1 MKKKLC
7 EAVELFEEVI
17 MYGTERIIRSFEH
30 QLFEEYSSEQL
41 QMLQIIS
48 KSGCIS
54 PGKLASLQGV
64 HKSAIS
70 NRYKK
75 LETKGLVRTVD
86 SKEDLRGKSIT
97 LTQKGN
103 DVVTLFNE
111 VIYEH
116 VENIVLNDFHEEE
129 IDEFL
134 RIFRKLSSILKTEG
148 DAK

>member
-1 MKKKLC
+1 MNKKLC

-17 MYGTERIIRSFEH
+17 MYGTERVIRSFEH
-30 QLFEEYSSEQL
+30 QIFEEYSSEQL

-48 KSGCIS
+48 KSGHIS

-75 LETKGLVRTVD
+75 LETKGLVTIVD
-86 SKEDLRGKSIT
+86 SEEDLRGKSIT
-97 LTQKGN
+97 LTNKGH
-103 DVVTLFNE
+103 DVVSLFNE

-116 VENIVLNDFHEEE
+116 VEKIVLNDFHEKE

-148 DAK
+148 DLE

>member
-1 MKKKLC
+1 MNTKLC

-48 KSGCIS
+48 KSGRIS

-75 LETKGLVRTVD
+75 LEMKGLVITVD
-86 SKEDLRGKSIT
+86 SEEDLRGKSIT
-97 LTQKGN
+97 LTEKGN
-103 DVVTLFNE
+103 DVVDLFDK

-134 RIFRKLSSILKTEG
+134 RIFRKLSSILKAEG

>member
-1 MKKKLC
+1 MNKKLC

-48 KSGCIS
+48 KSGRIS

-75 LETKGLVRTVD
+75 LEMKGLVVTVD
-86 SKEDLRGKSIT
+86 SEEDLRGKSIT
-97 LTQKGN
+97 LTEKGN
-103 DVVTLFNE
+103 DVVDLFNK

-134 RIFRKLSSILKTEG
+134 RIFRKLSSILKAEG

>member
-1 MKKKLC
+1 MDKKLC

-48 KSGCIS
+48 KSGRIS
-54 PGKLASLQGV
+54 PGKLAALQGV

-75 LETKGLVRTVD
+75 LEMKGLVTTVD
-86 SKEDLRGKSIT
+86 SEKDLRGKAIT
-97 LTQKGN
+97 LTQKGY
-103 DVVTLFNE
+103 DVVALFNE

-129 IDEFL
+129 INEFL
-134 RIFRKLSSILKTEG
+134 RIFHKLSSILKTEG

>member
-1 MKKKLC
+1 MNKKLC

-48 KSGCIS
+48 KSGRIS

-75 LETKGLVRTVD
+75 LEMKGLVVTVD
-86 SKEDLRGKSIT
+86 SEEDLRGKSIT
-97 LTQKGN
+97 LTEKGN
-103 DVVTLFNE
+103 DVVDLFDK

-134 RIFRKLSSILKTEG
+134 RIFRKLSSILKAEG

>member
-1 MKKKLC
+1 MNEKLS

-30 QLFEEYSSEQL
+30 QIFEEYSSEQL

-48 KSGCIS
+48 KSSNIS

-75 LETKGLVRTVD
+75 LEAKGVVTTVD
-86 SKEDLRGKSIT
+86 SEEDLRGKSIA
-97 LTQKGN
+97 LTNKGQE
-103 DVVTLFNE
+103 VVTLFNE
-111 VIYEH
+111 VIYKH
-116 VENIVLNDFHEEE
+116 VENIVLNDFHERE

-148 DAK
+148 DS

>member
-48 KSGCIS
+48 KSNCIS

-75 LETKGLVRTVD
+75 LETKGLVMTVD
-86 SKEDLRGKSIT
+86 STEDLRGKSIT
-97 LTQKGN
+97 LTPKGN

>member
-1 MKKKLC
+1 MNKKLS
-7 EAVELFEEVI
+7 EAVALFEGVI

-30 QLFEEYSSEQL
+30 QIFEEYSSEQL

-48 KSGCIS
+48 KSEHIS

-75 LETKGLVRTVD
+75 LEAKGLVTTVD
-86 SKEDLRGKSIT
+86 SDEDLRAKLIA
-97 LTQKGN
+97 LTDKGH
-103 DVVTLFNE
+103 DVVSMFNE

-116 VENIVLNDFHEEE
+116 VEKIVLDDFQEEE

-134 RIFRKLSSILKTEG
+134 RIFRKLSTILKTEG
-148 DAK
+148 DRK

>member
-1 MKKKLC
+1 MNKKLC

-48 KSGCIS
+48 KSGRIS

-75 LETKGLVRTVD
+75 LEMKGLVVTVD
-86 SKEDLRGKSIT
+86 SEEDLRGKSIT
-97 LTQKGN
+97 LTEKGN
-103 DVVTLFNE
+103 DVVDLFDK

-116 VENIVLNDFHEEE
+116 VEKIVLNDFHEEE

-134 RIFRKLSSILKTEG
+134 RIFRKLSSILKAEG